1 MVFCYSSLSREDI
14 NNETINRSNQIF
26 LKPLENY
33 HVDTW
38 SIIQNVC
45 LAASSGSLP
54 ALHSRVRGWAE
65 QVLLEV
71 QVAPWLGNIST
82 QEVASLATLGTCAR
96 AHLKATEKA
105 TREL

>member
-45 LAASSGSLP
+45 LAASSGCLP
-54 ALHSRVRGWAE
+54 ALHSRARGGGRAG
-65 QVLLEV
+65 
-71 QVAPWLGNIST
+71 AARGTSGPMAGNIST